1 MKIIIDSRE
10 PNALQNLIKE
20 KINKNIELEI
30 IIKNLDLGDIQIFR
44 NNSDIIP
51 SLIIERKCLNDLISS
66 VKDGRYNEQSFRLN
80 HSELHN
86 HNIFY
91 LIEGTIDYI
100 KNEKSRQIIYSS
112 MLSLSY
118 FKGFSLINTNNITQ
132 SANII
137 VKFIEKLNKE
147 PNKISFYNNNNNNN
161 NNENNNQT
169 NNESNN
175 ENNNESNNIEK
186 NYTQVIKS
194 SKKSNITKDNILE
207 IMLMQIPGVSSIVA
221 AKISNNFKS
230 LKNLLENLE
239 NNPDCLNN
247 LKYDGEINRKFSKTT
262 LINIKEYLLL

>member
-10 PNALQNLIKE
+10 PIALQNLIKE
-20 KINKNIELEI
+20 KINKNINLQI
-30 IIKNLDLGDIQIFR
+30 IIENLDLGDIQIFR

-51 SLIIERKCLNDLISS
+51 SLIIERKSLNDLISS
-66 VKDGRYNEQSFRLN
+66 IKDGRYNEQSFRLN
-80 HSELHN
+80 HSKLHN

-91 LIEGTIDYI
+91 LIEGMIDHI
-100 KNEKSRQIIYSS
+100 KNEQSKQMIYSS

-132 SANII
+132 SSNII

-147 PNKISFYNNNNNNN
+147 PNKVSFYNNNNES
-161 NNENNNQT
+161 NNEN
-169 NNESNN
+169 NN

>member
-10 PNALQNLIKE
+10 PIALQNLIKE
-20 KINKNIELEI
+20 KINKNINLQI
-30 IIKNLDLGDIQIFR
+30 IIENLDLGDIQIFR

-66 VKDGRYNEQSFRLN
+66 IKDGRYNEQSFRLN
-80 HSELHN
+80 HSKLHN

-91 LIEGTIDYI
+91 LIEGTIDHI
-100 KNEKSRQIIYSS
+100 KNEQSKQMIYSS

-132 SANII
+132 SSNII

-147 PNKISFYNNNNNNN
+147 PNKLSFYNN
-161 NNENNNQT
+161 
-169 NNESNN
+169 NN

>member
-66 VKDGRYNEQSFRLN
+66 IKDGRYNEQSFRLN

-91 LIEGTIDYI
+91 LIEGIIDYI
-100 KNEKSRQIIYSS
+100 KNEQSKQMIYSS

-161 NNENNNQT
+161 ESNNKS
-169 NNESNN
+169 NNESINK
-175 ENNNESNNIEK
+175 SNNIEK
-186 NYTQVIKS
+186 IYTQVIKS

>member
-1 MKIIIDSRE
+1 
-10 PNALQNLIKE
+10 
-20 KINKNIELEI
+20 
-30 IIKNLDLGDIQIFR
+30 
-44 NNSDIIP
+44 
-51 SLIIERKCLNDLISS
+51 
-66 VKDGRYNEQSFRLN
+66 
-80 HSELHN
+80 
-86 HNIFY
+86 
-91 LIEGTIDYI
+91 
-100 KNEKSRQIIYSS
+100 

-161 NNENNNQT
+161 ESNNKS
-169 NNESNN
+169 NNESINK
-175 ENNNESNNIEK
+175 SNNIEK
-186 NYTQVIKS
+186 IYTQVIKS